1 MKMMQPRIKTAQTS
15 RLKLNTCEVTR
26 TRGSAW
32 MKIREEVMNRDC
44 GICQTCK
51 RNGNVSAATQVDHII
66 PLHQGGTDARN
77 NLEAICDE
85 CHKVKTADEMRQLG
99 R

>member
-66 PLHQGGTDARN
+66 PLHQGGTDAMD
-77 NLEAICDE
+77 NLEAICTN
-85 CHKVKTADEMRQLG
+85 CHSIKTSIEVAALHR
-99 R
+99 